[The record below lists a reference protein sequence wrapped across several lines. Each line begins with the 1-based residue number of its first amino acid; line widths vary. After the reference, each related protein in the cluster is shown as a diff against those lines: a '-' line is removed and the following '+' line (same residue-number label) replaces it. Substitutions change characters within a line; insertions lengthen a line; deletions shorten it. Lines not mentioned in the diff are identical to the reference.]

1 MSMALTVY
9 LVDLAKAR
17 AAIGSR
23 DDKLRRQICGRFKAD
38 LERADEW
45 FSSEIEGGAP
55 KRYDAMKAVFDGGPF
70 ERRGA
75 FQYGYAYEMIVRHFG
90 KYLNNNDFSPFRG
103 DWLEQVDRGM
113 QALGLSLRVTPFMYG
128 RVPDPLPRPADFPGY
143 GEWSHAQCSEG
154 LSQWRTR
161 LNDRS
166 NLVADSQVLAA
177 IESCSEWML
186 AAVEKP
192 GAGIAGFGY

>member
-17 AAIGSR
+17 AAVGSR

-38 LERADEW
+38 IERADDW

-55 KRYDAMKAVFDGGPF
+55 KRYDAIKAVFNGGPF

-90 KYLNNNDFSPFRG
+90 KYLDNNDFSPFRG
-103 DWLEQVDRGM
+103 DWLELVDRGM
-113 QALGLSLRVTPFMYG
+113 AAIGLSLRVTTFMYG
-128 RVPDPLPRPADFPGY
+128 KVPDPLPRPDDFPGY

-154 LSQWRTR
+154 LSQWQRYHSGP
-161 LNDRS
+161 S
-166 NLVADSQVLAA
+166 NTEIDPQVLAA
-177 IESCSEWML
+177 IRSCSDWMN
-186 AAVEKP
+186 AAVQKP